1 MLPDALF
8 TIFGQEV
15 YMYGICIAVGIVLC
29 LLVFFIYTKKGKMT
43 TEVQDFTF
51 FVAIIAIAIG
61 FAAAALYQ
69 SIYTWI
75 DTGKFNFGGD
85 GITFMGGVIGGAAAF
100 ILCYFVGGKLYFK
113 GPLLGIH
120 KKEFNITF
128 RVAPCCITLAH
139 AFGRIGCMC
148 AGCCYGKESDVG
160 FTIFNA
166 GANRIPVQLYES
178 LFLFA
183 LFAVLSVLYF
193 KRCNITMS
201 IYLIAYAVWRFIIE
215 FFRGD
220 VKERGKTFLGLF
232 PSQWQSVAFLA
243 VGVGLIIYY
252 IVKKIPLFFPE
263 EAVAEGDAG
272 EENVTEDNDEENK

>member
-1 MLPDALF
+1 MLPDPLF
-8 TIFGQEV
+8 TIFGQKV

-29 LLVFFIYTKKGKMT
+29 LLVFFIYTKKGKMP

-51 FVAIIAIAIG
+51 FVAIIAIALG
-61 FAAAALYQ
+61 FVAAALYQ

-75 DTGKFNFGGD
+75 NTKHFNFGGD

-100 ILCYFVGGKLYFK
+100 LLCYFVGGKLYFK

-120 KKEFNITF
+120 KKEFNTTF
-128 RVAPCCITLAH
+128 RIAPCCITLAH

-160 FTIFNA
+160 FVIFNA

-183 LFAVLSVLYF
+183 LFVVLSVLYF
-193 KRCNITMS
+193 KRCNITMA
-201 IYLIAYAVWRFIIE
+201 IYLIAYAIWRFIIE
-215 FFRGD
+215 FYRGD
-220 VKERGKTFLGLF
+220 VTERGYTFFGLF

-252 IVKKIPLFFPE
+252 IVKKIPLFLPE
-263 EAVAEGDAG
+263 VKESVVADGEEVAEH
-272 EENVTEDNDEENK
+272 EENKQ